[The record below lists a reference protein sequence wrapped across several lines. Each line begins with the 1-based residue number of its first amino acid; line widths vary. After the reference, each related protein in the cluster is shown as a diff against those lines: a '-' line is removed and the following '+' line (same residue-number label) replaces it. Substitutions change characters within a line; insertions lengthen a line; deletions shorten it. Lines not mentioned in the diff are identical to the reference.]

1 MLYNVDKFPC
11 MALLVID
18 IDLVIIEVTIITY
31 LWLISLVSVIDYYQG
46 IGIMLI
52 KIWNNH
58 APGFKY
64 IGNLY
69 VVRCVYVMVITG
81 KLNKHV
87 SKEFLQS

>member
-1 MLYNVDKFPC
+1 MLYDVDKFPC

-18 IDLVIIEVTIITY
+18 IDLLIIEVTIITY
-31 LWLISLVSVIDYYQG
+31 LWLISLARVIDYYQD

-58 APGFKY
+58 APAFKY

-69 VVRCVYVMVITG
+69 VVRCMYVMVMTG
-81 KLNKHV
+81 KLNKYV
-87 SKEFLQS
+87 RKEFLQS

>member
-1 MLYNVDKFPC
+1 

-31 LWLISLVSVIDYYQG
+31 LWLISLASVIDYYQG
-46 IGIMLI
+46 IGIMII

-58 APGFKY
+58 APAFKY

-69 VVRCVYVMVITG
+69 VVRYVYVMIITG
-81 KLNKHV
+81 KLNKYV
-87 SKEFLQS
+87 RKEFLQS